1 MTKKVQSMKS
11 TVNNENLG
19 ADNDI
24 RVRTII
30 KQADIGTQLIIL
42 L

>member
-1 MTKKVQSMKS
+1 MKS
-11 TVNNENLG
+11 TVNNANLG
-19 ADNDI
+19 ADI

-30 KQADIGTQLIIL
+30 KQADIATQLIIL

>member
-1 MTKKVQSMKS
+1 MKS
-11 TVNNENLG
+11 TVNNGNLG

-24 RVRTII
+24 RVRTTI
-30 KQADIGTQLIIL
+30 KQVDIDTQLIIL

>member
-1 MTKKVQSMKS
+1 MKS

-30 KQADIGTQLIIL
+30 KQADIDTQLIIL